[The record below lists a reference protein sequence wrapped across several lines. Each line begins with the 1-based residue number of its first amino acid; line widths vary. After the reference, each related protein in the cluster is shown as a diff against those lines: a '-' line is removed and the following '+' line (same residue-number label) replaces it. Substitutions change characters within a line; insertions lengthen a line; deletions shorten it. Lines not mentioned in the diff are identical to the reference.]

1 MDNFTFCPLIILEN
15 GTVFCDGKL
24 RMVIWNHWNVSE
36 RQQPDRIAENR
47 QKSPTGL
54 HHSKKILYHKAS
66 LIV

>member
-1 MDNFTFCPLIILEN
+1 MGLFS
-15 GTVFCDGKL
+15 VMVKL